1 MPTNRLYYW
10 DTNLFLYYLNND
22 PERVPTLEA
31 ILDGISQ
38 GNKEKIVTSVIT
50 KVEISWI
57 ASEKYNRALSAE
69 EEENIDAFLSD
80 ASIIELVDFNE
91 EITYIARS
99 LRRRAMERGWSLKT
113 IDAIHLATAE
123 WVGAVEMNT
132 YDDRLFKYNE
142 LIGIDVKAPVAT
154 QPKLF

>member
-1 MPTNRLYYW
+1 MPTNSLFYW

-50 KVEISWI
+50 KVEISWV

-99 LRRRAMERGWSLKT
+99 LRRRAMERAWSLKT

-123 WVGAVEMNT
+123 WVGAIEMNT

-142 LIGIDVKAPVAT
+142 LIGIDVKAPVA
-154 QPKLF
+154 K